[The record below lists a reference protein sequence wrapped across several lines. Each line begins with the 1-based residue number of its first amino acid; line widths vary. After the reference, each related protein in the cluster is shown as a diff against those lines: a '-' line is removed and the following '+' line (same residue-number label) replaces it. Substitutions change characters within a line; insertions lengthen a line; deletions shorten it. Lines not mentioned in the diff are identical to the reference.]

1 MSDALRSELDALP
14 KEDLVRRAEA
24 QGIEG
29 ARKLTRLE
37 LVDELVRLGGGSRGL
52 LGKARDLLRD
62 AVEVGLSRVLAAATQ
77 AGPADDD
84 PPPSHGE
91 PAVAAAPTAAATA
104 APTPVEQAEAAQ
116 TEEPIAT
123 VTLAKVFLSQG
134 HAGRAREIVDSILRR
149 EPDHR
154 AALEFRAE
162 LETRDERARSVPPP
176 PPPPP
181 LEADFVDECVALV
194 VDDTAVHVA
203 WDVHA
208 STLARARRA
217 FRDVEPALVLRVLVF
232 EPSVQG
238 PKVASHDVP
247 IEELSGDHFARE
259 LPPFSVVRAAIGLVA
274 GERFVPIAHTA
285 DVVSDPKASST
296 DGDPAVV
303 VWTDAGTFP
312 VAPGGL
318 LQAEAAA
325 YRELLGAS
333 GTDLEPE
340 GGREGDLGDPLGNPA
355 EPRRLSPQRG
365 WPTSPARPTGHPG
378 GPRAGRPTSPI
389 SLADRRSGSRV

>member
-77 AGPADDD
+77 AGPAEDDT
-84 PPPSHGE
+84 PPSHRE
-91 PAVAAAPTAAATA
+91 PAVAP

-154 AALEFRAE
+154 AALELRAE
-162 LETRDERARSVPPP
+162 LETREERARSVPPP

-181 LEADFVDECVALV
+181 PEEDFVDECVALV

-217 FRDVEPALVLRVLVF
+217 FRDAEPALVLRVLVF

-285 DVVSDPKASST
+285 DVVSDPKGSST

-325 YRELLGAS
+325 YRDLLGAS
-333 GTDLEPE
+333 GTGLEAE
-340 GGREGDLGDPLGNPA
+340 GGREGDLGDPLGNSA
-355 EPRRLSPQRG
+355 EPRRLSSQHG
-365 WPTSPARPTGHPG
+365 WPTSPARPMDHPG

>member
-62 AVEVGLSRVLAAATQ
+62 AVEVGLSRVLAAAAQ
-77 AGPADDD
+77 SVDVDKPEEEA
-84 PPPSHGE
+84 PSSE
-91 PAVAAAPTAAATA
+91 PVAREAP
-104 APTPVEQAEAAQ
+104 APTPVEQAGAAQ

-134 HAGRAREIVDSILRR
+134 HAGRAREIVDAILRR
-149 EPDHR
+149 EPYHR
-154 AALEFRAE
+154 AALELRAE
-162 LETRDERARSVPPP
+162 LETREERARSVPPP

-181 LEADFVDECVALV
+181 PEEDFVDECVALV

-217 FRDVEPALVLRVLVF
+217 FRDAEPTLVLRVLVF

-247 IEELSGDHFARE
+247 IDDLSGDHFARE
-259 LPPFSVVRAAIGLVA
+259 LPPFSVVRAAVGLVA

-312 VAPGGL
+312 VAPEGL
-318 LQAEAAA
+318 LRAEAAA
-325 YRELLGAS
+325 YRELLDAS
-333 GTDLEPE
+333 GSGLGAV
-340 GGREGDLGDPLGNPA
+340 GGREGESGDLLGNSA
-355 EPRRLSPQRG
+355 EPRRLSSESG
-365 WPTSPARPTGHPG
+365 WPTSPARPTGHLGVHPG

>member
-37 LVDELVRLGGGSRGL
+37 LVDELVRLAGGPRGL

-77 AGPADDD
+77 TTEPEKASLEADAPEAPPA
-84 PPPSHGE
+84 PPKPS
-91 PAVAAAPTAAATA
+91 
-104 APTPVEQAEAAQ
+104 TPVEQAVAAQ
-116 TEEPIAT
+116 AEEPIAT

-134 HAGRAREIVDSILRR
+134 HAPRAREIVEAILRR

-154 AALEFRAE
+154 AALELRDE
-162 LETRDERARSVPPP
+162 LEVREERVRSVPPP

-181 LEADFVDECVALV
+181 PEEEFADECVALV

-217 FRDVEPALVLRVLVF
+217 FRDREPALVLRVLVF

-238 PKVASHDVP
+238 PRVASHDVP
-247 IEELSGDHFARE
+247 IEGLSGDHFARE
-259 LPPFSVVRAAIGLVA
+259 LPPFSVVRAAVGLVA

-285 DVVSDPKASST
+285 DVVSDPKAPST
-296 DGDPAVV
+296 DGAPAVV
-303 VWTDAGTFP
+303 VWTDSGTLP
-312 VAPGGL
+312 VAPAD
-318 LQAEAAA
+318 AEAFRGRLGGAGAA
-325 YRELLGAS
+325 PHGAAGSAS
-333 GTDLEPE
+333 GA
-340 GGREGDLGDPLGNPA
+340 GGPDDAGDNPS
-355 EPRRLSPQRG
+355 EPQRLWSTTG
-365 WPTSPARPTGHPG
+365 GPTSPVRAPGHPAAPHG
-378 GPRAGRPTSPI
+378 RRPTSPI
-389 SLADRRSGSRV
+389 SLAHRRSGSTV